1 MCVLFNA
8 TKHSRKL
15 WRDTFTITSCMPKE
29 CCENFRTSHFTF
41 HVNTGTHAHFSW
53 LLWCHRR
60 TIFGSTKNIQSKV
73 LYRTISSLSFYN
85 LKNLFSPQ
93 RTFCETERFLR
104 LTFGQKGYSMAS
116 WSTFIFKSVLDK
128 HNNCASTEISVR
140 QGNLIYYKL
149 KDNKTKARPSLQKN
163 KLFLI

>member
-1 MCVLFNA
+1 M
-8 TKHSRKL
+8 L
-15 WRDTFTITSCMPKE
+15 W
-29 CCENFRTSHFTF
+29 NFRTSHFTF

-149 KDNKTKARPSLQKN
+149 KDNKTKHVLHFRRTNYFDLKILCYLKVVMRDIRLA
-163 KLFLI
+163 